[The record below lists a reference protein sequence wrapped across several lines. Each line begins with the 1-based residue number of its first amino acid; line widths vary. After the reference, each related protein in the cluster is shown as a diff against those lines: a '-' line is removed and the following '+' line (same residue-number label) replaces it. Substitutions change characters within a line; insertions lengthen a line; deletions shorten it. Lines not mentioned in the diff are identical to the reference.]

1 MPANQD
7 FGFIIDNEVVTNV
20 FNAPRG
26 AYTSIHDIPK
36 EHNRFDKNE
45 NVSVKSVSEKG
56 SPGMG
61 SALRIWD
68 YDPTEKHTAIIVVYD
83 QRGDRKVITR
93 VVEISLDDKVALFG
107 SLTRADIVRLDDLIR
122 SVPHGQI
129 SGELHTQMHTLKKEL
144 NARSGLIKFNPK
156 VDKKTQ
162 RRLQCSLPKVSELV
176 FNAPHL
182 IRSDVASAI
191 VRGMA
196 IIASALSG
204 PRIRNA
210 RV

>member
-26 AYTSIHDIPK
+26 AYTSTHDIPK
-36 EHNRFDKNE
+36 EHNPFDKNE
-45 NVSVKSVSEKG
+45 NVSVKSVAEKG

-68 YDPTEKHTAIIVVYD
+68 YDPNEKHTAIIVVYV
-83 QRGDRKVITR
+83 QQGDRKVITR
-93 VVEISLDDKVALFG
+93 VVEVSLDDKVALFG

-122 SVPHGQI
+122 SVPPGEI
-129 SGELHTQMHTLKKEL
+129 SGELHTQMHALKKEL

-162 RRLQCSLPKVSELV
+162 RRLQCSLPKISELR

-182 IRSDVASAI
+182 IRSDVAGAV
-191 VRGMA
+191 VRGVA

-204 PRIRNA
+204 RRVRNA